1 MIRTF
6 KSLWPEMNIVKI
18 KEIFIK
24 EVTVEFRQKFAVG
37 GIFLFAATTVF
48 MIFKS
53 FNQINPREWTIL
65 IWIIMLFAGLNAVVK
80 SFLQEKKETYLY
92 YYTLFDPIDLILAK
106 LLYNFVFLCLIFL
119 SILIFL
125 GIFSG
130 FPVKD
135 LSLFIIG
142 SLAGIFGVAVVFTF
156 VSVISATDNSNST
169 LMSILALPLVLPIV
183 LLLLKIS
190 SVSVRL
196 LTDTAVMQDVYLLL
210 GVDSIL
216 FGAMILLFPALW
228 KS

>member
-1 MIRTF
+1 
-6 KSLWPEMNIVKI
+6 MNLTNI
-18 KEIFIK
+18 KDIFLK
-24 EVTVEFRQKFAVG
+24 ELKVEFRQKFAVG
-37 GIFLFAATTVF
+37 GIFLFASTSVF
-48 MIFKS
+48 MVFKS

-92 YYTLFDPIDLILAK
+92 YYTLFDPIDLILSK

-119 SILIFL
+119 AILFFL

-135 LSLFIIG
+135 VPLFSIG
-142 SLAGIFGVAVVFTF
+142 SVAGIFGIAVVFTF

-190 SVSVRL
+190 AVSVRL
-196 LTDTAVMQDVYLLL
+196 LTDTAVMQDVYLLF

-216 FGAMILLFPALW
+216 FGAMILLFPSLW

>member
-1 MIRTF
+1 
-6 KSLWPEMNIVKI
+6 MNIARVKDI
-18 KEIFIK
+18 FLKELS
-24 EVTVEFRQKFAVG
+24 VEFRQKFAIG

-48 MIFKS
+48 MIYKA
-53 FNQINPREWTIL
+53 FNDISPREWTIL
-65 IWIIMLFAGLNAVVK
+65 IWVIMLFAGLNAVVK

-92 YYTLFDPIDLILAK
+92 YYTLFDPIDLVVSK
-106 LLYNFVFLCLIFL
+106 LLYNFIFLCSLFVI
-119 SILIFL
+119 ILLFL

-135 LSLFIIG
+135 IFLFVIG
-142 SLAGIFGVAVVFTF
+142 SLAGIFGISVVFTF
-156 VSVISATDNSNST
+156 VSVISASDNGNAT

-190 SVSVRL
+190 AVSVRL
-196 LTDTAVMQDVYLLL
+196 LTDTAIMQDVWLLL

-216 FGAMILLFPALW
+216 LGAMLLLFPALW

>member
-1 MIRTF
+1 MDIA
-6 KSLWPEMNIVKI
+6 KVKD
-18 KEIFIK
+18 IFIK
-24 EVTVEFRQKFAVG
+24 ELSVEFRQKFAIG

-48 MIFKS
+48 IIYKA
-53 FNQINPREWTIL
+53 FNDISPREWTIL
-65 IWIIMLFAGLNAVVK
+65 IWVIMLFAGLNAVVK

-92 YYTLFDPIDLILAK
+92 YYTLFDPIDLIVSK
-106 LLYNFVFLCLIFL
+106 LLYNFIFLCTLFVI
-119 SILIFL
+119 ILIFL

-135 LSLFIIG
+135 TSLFVMG
-142 SLAGIFGVAVVFTF
+142 SVAGIFGISVVFTF
-156 VSVISATDNSNST
+156 VSVISASDNGNAT

-190 SVSVRL
+190 AVSVRL
-196 LTDTAVMQDVYLLL
+196 LTDTAIMEDVWLLL

-216 FGAMILLFPALW
+216 FGAMLLLFPTLW